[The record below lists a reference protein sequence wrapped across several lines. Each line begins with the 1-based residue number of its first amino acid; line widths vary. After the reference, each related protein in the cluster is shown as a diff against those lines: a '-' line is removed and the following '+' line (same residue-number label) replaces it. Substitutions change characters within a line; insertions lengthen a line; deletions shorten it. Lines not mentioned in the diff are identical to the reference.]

1 MSSSSLGHAKQG
13 KKKKIFSFV
22 PPPALS
28 KKDANNP
35 LACHVVEEGRGHT
48 PWEVRGGSTVAAPAT
63 SPSPVFA
70 YKNRG
75 RGRKTEQGREGRE
88 RPKDREQ
95 MKKREGQ
102 RDERETEQ
110 RREEKRREKTRGK
123 GKKKKEKTDSEG
135 RRKHRGRRRR
145 NRRPPCLRRQQP
157 PASPPLQVSPPP
169 FLFCLHFFPRHARR
183 AQCTSVGGEKLIIVL
198 MHSNQ
203 LMWAGP
209 SPTHIVGLFG
219 PTYAFGPDPAHFKKK
234 KLKIFVSAF
243 YFFFRVVFMLF

>member
-1 MSSSSLGHAKQG
+1 VPFGTAPMSSSSLGHAKQG

-110 RREEKRREKTRGK
+110 RREEKRKDERKRKEKERK
-123 GKKKKEKTDSEG
+123 NRQRRKKKTQRKKEEK
-135 RRKHRGRRRR
+135 
-145 NRRPPCLRRQQP
+145 P
-157 PASPPLQVSPPP
+157 PATVPSPP
-169 FLFCLHFFPRHARR
+169 A
-183 AQCTSVGGEKLIIVL
+183 ATSVAATPGKPSAIFILPSL
-198 MHSNQ
+198 
-203 LMWAGP
+203 LP
-209 SPTHIVGLFG
+209 SPRKTCTVHVCRRGEAD
-219 PTYAFGPDPAHFKKK
+219 YCAH
-234 KLKIFVSAF
+234 AQ
-243 YFFFRVVFMLF
+243 

>member
-22 PPPALS
+22 PPPGLS

-110 RREEKRREKTRGK
+110 RREEKRREEKRREEK
-123 GKKKKEKTDSEG
+123 ERKRKKKQTAKEEENTEEE
-135 RRKHRGRRRR
+135 
-145 NRRPPCLRRQQP
+145 
-157 PASPPLQVSPPP
+157 
-169 FLFCLHFFPRHARR
+169 
-183 AQCTSVGGEKLIIVL
+183 GGET
-198 MHSNQ
+198 
-203 LMWAGP
+203 AGHRAFAATPGKPSAIFILPSLLP
-209 SPTHIVGLFG
+209 SPRKTCTVHVCRRGEAD
-219 PTYAFGPDPAHFKKK
+219 YCAH
-234 KLKIFVSAF
+234 AQ
-243 YFFFRVVFMLF
+243 

>member
-1 MSSSSLGHAKQG
+1 VPFGTAPMSSSSLGHAKQG

-110 RREEKRREKTRGK
+110 RREEKRREEKRK
-123 GKKKKEKTDSEG
+123 DERKRKEKERKNRQRRKKKTQRKKEEK
-135 RRKHRGRRRR
+135 
-145 NRRPPCLRRQQP
+145 P
-157 PASPPLQVSPPP
+157 PATVPSPP
-169 FLFCLHFFPRHARR
+169 A
-183 AQCTSVGGEKLIIVL
+183 ATSVAATPGKPSAIFILPSL
-198 MHSNQ
+198 
-203 LMWAGP
+203 LP
-209 SPTHIVGLFG
+209 SPRKTCTVHVCRRGEAD
-219 PTYAFGPDPAHFKKK
+219 YCAH
-234 KLKIFVSAF
+234 AQ
-243 YFFFRVVFMLF
+243 

>member
-1 MSSSSLGHAKQG
+1 MPFGTAPMSSSSLGHAKQG

-110 RREEKRREKTRGK
+110 RREEKRKDERKRKEKERK
-123 GKKKKEKTDSEG
+123 NRQRRKKKTQRKKEEK
-135 RRKHRGRRRR
+135 
-145 NRRPPCLRRQQP
+145 P
-157 PASPPLQVSPPP
+157 PATVPSPP
-169 FLFCLHFFPRHARR
+169 A
-183 AQCTSVGGEKLIIVL
+183 ATSVAATPGKPSAIFILPSL
-198 MHSNQ
+198 
-203 LMWAGP
+203 LP
-209 SPTHIVGLFG
+209 SPRKTCTVHVCRRGEAD
-219 PTYAFGPDPAHFKKK
+219 YCAH
-234 KLKIFVSAF
+234 AQ
-243 YFFFRVVFMLF
+243 

>member
-1 MSSSSLGHAKQG
+1 MPFGTAPMSSSSLGHAKQG

-110 RREEKRREKTRGK
+110 RREEKRREEKRREEK
-123 GKKKKEKTDSEG
+123 ERKRKKKQTAKEEENTEEE
-135 RRKHRGRRRR
+135 
-145 NRRPPCLRRQQP
+145 
-157 PASPPLQVSPPP
+157 
-169 FLFCLHFFPRHARR
+169 
-183 AQCTSVGGEKLIIVL
+183 GGET
-198 MHSNQ
+198 
-203 LMWAGP
+203 AGHRAFAATPGKPSAIFILPSLLP
-209 SPTHIVGLFG
+209 SPRKTCTVHVCRRGEAD
-219 PTYAFGPDPAHFKKK
+219 YCAH
-234 KLKIFVSAF
+234 AQ
-243 YFFFRVVFMLF
+243 